1 MEDMSVFFDP
11 DGGAVT
17 LQLRRPGEPD
27 ADIVGILGAAS
38 KNGLE
43 GFAIGVRRELRYPP
57 GLVQL
62 RDKDHLWLGEQHFT
76 VRGAPEL
83 ENDGQELVV
92 QLSEVSS

>member
-17 LQLRRPGEPD
+17 LQLRIAGEPD
-27 ADIVGILGAAS
+27 IDVVGILGAAS

-43 GFAIGVRRELRYPP
+43 GYAIGVRRELRYPASA
-57 GLVQL
+57 VQL
-62 RDKDHLWLGEQHFT
+62 KDKDHLWLGVQHFI